1 MHRKLIRLALPPFYN
16 KQECN
21 LHNLSRWDSI
31 VLPKKKK
38 KKNQQRMWSNYK
50 PGRRDQSNVIC
61 IFFLLVC
68 LFLSHTS
75 VKVADKKPQSSQ
87 MKLLE
92 K

>member
-1 MHRKLIRLALPPFYN
+1 MLFAF
-16 KQECN
+16 
-21 LHNLSRWDSI
+21 
-31 VLPKKKK
+31 
-38 KKNQQRMWSNYK
+38 
-50 PGRRDQSNVIC
+50 
-61 IFFLLVC
+61 FFLLVC

>member
-1 MHRKLIRLALPPFYN
+1 MQFTQSFQMRLN
-16 KQECN
+16 
-21 LHNLSRWDSI
+21 STT
-31 VLPKKKK
+31 KKKK
-38 KKNQQRMWSNYK
+38 KKISKECEVITNQVEGTNQMLFA
-50 PGRRDQSNVIC
+50 
-61 IFFLLVC
+61 FFLLVC